1 MQETKTE
8 SETKFDPAK
17 IEARVAA
24 LWEKEGAFEAGRPER
39 AKAEP
44 YCIVIPP
51 PNVTGSLHM
60 GHALNNTL
68 QDVLCRFERMRG
80 KDVLWQPGTDH
91 AGIATQLV
99 VSRQLAERQIDYKKL
114 GREKFLEKVWE
125 WKAESG
131 GTIQNQLKRLGA
143 SCDWSRERFTMD
155 EGLSSAVLKVFVDLH
170 KAGLIY
176 RDKRLVNWD
185 PEFQSAVSD
194 LEVEPREHTGS
205 FKWSREQRDKD
216 GNLVAFNAAALNKV
230 LDRDP
235 SGHMYYIKYPLK
247 PLVPLGQTHGSD
259 LADAEFVMV
268 GTTRPETMLGDTGVA
283 IHPENPK
290 LKHLI
295 GRTCILPLVGREIP
309 IVGDEY
315 ADPEKGTGAVKIT
328 PAHDFNDWE
337 VGKRCKLAVIN
348 ILDATA
354 HLNENVPEAYRGLD
368 RFAARKEVVE
378 DLVALGVLE
387 KIEPNTHSVPHA
399 QRGDAIV
406 EPWLTDQWY
415 VDAATLAKPAI
426 EAVRK
431 GDTRFVPEKYAN
443 DYFRWLENIQPWC
456 ISRQLWW
463 GHQIPAWYG
472 PDGKVFVALDEAAAQ
487 EAAKAHYSS
496 SPSRPE
502 QAAAPHPNPLPAQV
516 QGAGR
521 GDIALKRDPDVLDT
535 WFSSALWP
543 FSTLGWP
550 EQTKELRRFYPTSVL
565 VTGFDIIFFWVAR
578 MMMDGLHFMKDAQG
592 KPLVPFHDVY
602 IHGLVLDE
610 KGQKMSKTKGN
621 VMDPLVLIDKLGA
634 DALRFTLAAMT
645 AQGRNVRLSEKRVE
659 GYRNFATKLWNA
671 TRFAEMNECRRVA
684 GLDPK
689 SAKET
694 LNRWIAGET
703 ERAVAATTTAI
714 EAYKFNEA
722 AGAVYEFVWGTF
734 CDWYVELTK
743 PILTGGSDAAK
754 AETRAMTAWVLD
766 QILAMLHPF
775 MPFITEELWERTGA
789 HGPKRETLLALA
801 AWPQLKGLADPAAD
815 DEIGWLVKL
824 ISEIRSVRSEMNV
837 PAGAKIP
844 LVLTG
849 ASKETEARA
858 ARHNDTILR
867 LARLDSVT
875 FAGTAPKGS
884 AQIVVGEATACLPL
898 AGVID
903 MGVEKKRI
911 EKSIAGVNSDMGKM
925 DTKLS
930 NPNFMSRADPEAIEE
945 TRERKVELTQQLAK
959 LQAALGRLSE

>member
-1 MQETKTE
+1 MGE
-8 SETKFDPAK
+8 
-17 IEARVAA
+17 RGAA
-24 LWEKEGAFEAGRPER
+24 
-39 AKAEP
+39 
-44 YCIVIPP
+44 
-51 PNVTGSLHM
+51 
-60 GHALNNTL
+60 
-68 QDVLCRFERMRG
+68 
-80 KDVLWQPGTDH
+80 
-91 AGIATQLV
+91 
-99 VSRQLAERQIDYKKL
+99 
-114 GREKFLEKVWE
+114 
-125 WKAESG
+125 
-131 GTIQNQLKRLGA
+131 
-143 SCDWSRERFTMD
+143 D
-155 EGLSSAVLKVFVDLH
+155 EQMVKAVLKVFVDLH
-170 KAGLIY
+170 KQGLIY

-205 FKWSREQRDKD
+205 FKWARDQKDKD
-216 GNLVAFNAAALNKV
+216 GNPVAFNAGALNKV

-235 SGHMYYIKYPLK
+235 SGHMYYIDYPLK
-247 PLVPLGQTHGSD
+247 GVAYDPANAAT
-259 LADAEFVMV
+259 FVRV

-295 GRTCILPLVGREIP
+295 GKTCVLPLVGREIP

-354 HLNENVPEAYRGLD
+354 HLNEHTPPAYRGKD
-368 RFAARKEVVE
+368 RFAARKLIVE
-378 DLVALGVLE
+378 DLAALGALD
-387 KIEPNTHSVPHA
+387 KIEPNTHAVPHA

-415 VDAATLAKPAI
+415 VDAATLAKPALD
-426 EAVRK
+426 AVRK

-472 PDGKVFVALDEAAAQ
+472 PYREDEKTFDWNKLVIFVGESESEATQKAAAYYKRDIRIEVGYA
-487 EAAKAHYSS
+487 EALRSIAKGVDSDK
-496 SPSRPE
+496 
-502 QAAAPHPNPLPAQV
+502 PLPA
-516 QGAGR
+516 
-521 GDIALKRDPDVLDT
+521 IPIWRDPDVLDT

-550 EQTKELRRFYPTSVL
+550 EQTPELKKFYPTSVL

-578 MMMDGLHFMKDAQG
+578 MMMDGLHFMQDANG
-592 KPLVPFHDVY
+592 KPQVPFKDVY

-621 VMDPLVLIDKLGA
+621 VMDPLELIDVYGA

-645 AQGRNVRLSEKRVE
+645 AQGRNVRLSKQRVE

-671 TRFAEMNECRRVA
+671 TRFAELNECRRVP
-684 GLDPK
+684 GFDPK
-689 SAKET
+689 SAKHT

-703 ERAVAATTTAI
+703 ERAVASVTLAI
-714 EAYKFNEA
+714 EEYRFNDA
-722 AGAVYEFVWGTF
+722 ARAAYEFIWGTV
-734 CDWYVELTK
+734 CDWYVELSK
-743 PILTGGSDAAK
+743 PILQTANAPDAGGHQK
-754 AETRAMTAWVLD
+754 AQEKNAPDPSGHPEAQEETRAMTAWVLD
-766 QILAMLHPF
+766 QSLALLHPF
-775 MPFITEELWERTGA
+775 MPFITEELWQRTGA
-789 HGPKRETLLALA
+789 SRVGDAQQESPKREGLLTLAP
-801 AWPQLKGLADPAAD
+801 WPKLQGLADKTAD
-815 DEIGWLVKL
+815 DEIGWLVRL

-837 PAGAKIP
+837 PAGAKLP
-844 LVLTG
+844 LVITG
-849 ASKETEARA
+849 ASAVTQARA
-858 ARHNDTILR
+858 QRHNDTILR
-867 LARLDSVT
+867 LARLDNVA
-875 FAGTAPKGS
+875 FASSAPKGS

-903 MGVEKKRI
+903 MSAEKKRL
-911 EKSIAGVNSDMGKM
+911 EKIKTGVVSDTAKM
-925 DTKLS
+925 DAKLA
-930 NPNFMSRADPEAIEE
+930 NPRFMANADPEAIEE
-945 TRERKVELTQQLAK
+945 THERKAELTVQLSK
-959 LQAALGRLSE
+959 LEAALGRLAE